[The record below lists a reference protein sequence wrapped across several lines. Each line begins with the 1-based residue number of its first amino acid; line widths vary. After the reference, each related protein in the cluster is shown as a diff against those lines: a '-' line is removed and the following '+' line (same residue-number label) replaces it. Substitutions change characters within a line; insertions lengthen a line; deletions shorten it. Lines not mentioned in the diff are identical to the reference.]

1 MFDQKKYIKEY
12 NKKKYKMYQFR
23 VKKEDTDVLK
33 RLSAE
38 NNKSRYIVNL
48 IEQDIEKKSVLTL
61 KQIKDSI
68 KPILNKYDITDIYL
82 FGSYARGEAT
92 TSSDVDIYCDPGNLK
107 SLLDEVSVCDDL
119 KEALGKEV
127 DVVFSDAEMHEYFRK
142 EMTKDLIK
150 LC

>member
-23 VKKEDTDVLK
+23 VKKDEIEVVK
-33 RLSAE
+33 RLSSQ
-38 NNKSRYIVNL
+38 NNKSRYIVDL
-48 IEQDIEKKSVLTL
+48 IEKDLGRKTILTI
-61 KQIKDSI
+61 KQIKDAI
-68 KPILNKYDITDIYL
+68 IPVLNKYGITEIYL

-92 TSSDVDIYCDPGNLK
+92 TSSDVDIYCDSGNLK

-119 KEALGKEV
+119 KEALGKDV
-127 DVVFSDAEMHEYFRK
+127 DIVFSDSEMHEYFRK